1 MMYVIKM
8 SNRTNDE
15 RVEMKITAE
24 DVFFAIDIAR
34 SRVENPEEMEL
45 IEASPALG
53 NVTKMTVREFLAILG
68 DVTITDDA
76 TSELYTELCAIRPNL
91 TEEGEREFSEV
102 LDYEVLV
109 PDDEELPAFLHIS
122 NDEDWSDKLWNAKD
136 FFYCYTG
143 HCPAEDWNKWFY
155 YDYEP
160 EGSETDV
167 TIIGPTF

>member
-1 MMYVIKM
+1 MYVIKM
-8 SNRTNDE
+8 SNRMNDE

-34 SRVENPEEMEL
+34 SRIENPEEMEL
-45 IEASPALG
+45 IEASPVLG
-53 NVTKMTVREFLAILG
+53 NVAKMTVREFLVMTG
-68 DVTITDDA
+68 DTTITDDA
-76 TSELYTELCAIRPNL
+76 TGELYANVSIIRPNL

-102 LDYEVLV
+102 LGCGVLV

-122 NDEDWSDKLWNAKD
+122 GADDWSDKLWKAKD

-143 HCPAEDWNKWFY
+143 HCPAEDWNRWFY

-167 TIIGPTF
+167 TIIEPTF